1 LSRLFELR
9 LRIGLVKSLKDLQDL
24 LGEIRDAIIND
35 DIPDDLLH
43 NTIPDIHLEI
53 LRQAGKLQIEALT
66 EVSNFVGQINSASY
80 GLIHLKDT
88 TGGKN
93 SHRRQVI

>member
-1 LSRLFELR
+1 MSPLSGLR
-9 LRIGLVKSLKDLQDL
+9 PRIHSAESLKELQDL
-24 LGEIRDAIIND
+24 VGEIGVAISD
-35 DIPDDLLH
+35 GSIPDDLLH
-43 NTIPDIHLEI
+43 VIPDIHLEI

-88 TGGKN
+88 MQEAKTATAGK
-93 SHRRQVI
+93 